1 MPGIEKREFINLF
14 NEMFQP
20 IKNYVYYKV
29 GDIEVAEDIAQDTFA
44 KVWEKR
50 REVRQNT
57 VKSLLYTIA
66 GNLCKNMFEHQQ
78 VVYDFANNYDRN
90 QWDVSP
96 EFELELKEFNT
107 KLQNEIARLTEKN
120 RTVFLMNRIDGYT
133 YNEIADNLGISVKA
147 VEKRMKNALTD
158 LKKTI
163 KHKL

>member
-1 MPGIEKREFINLF
+1 MPGIEKREFIALF
-14 NEMFQP
+14 NEMFLP

-29 GDIEVAEDIAQDTFA
+29 GDIEVAEDIAQDTFT

-50 REVRQNT
+50 NEIRQNT
-57 VKSLLYTIA
+57 MKSLLYTIA
-66 GNLCKNMFEHQQ
+66 NNLCINRFEHQQ
-78 VVYDFANNYDRN
+78 VVYEFANNYDRN

-96 EFELELKEFNT
+96 EFELELKEFNI
-107 KLQNEIARLTEKN
+107 KLQNGIAGLTEKN
-120 RTVFLMNRIDGYT
+120 RTVFLMNRIDGFT
-133 YNEIADNLGISVKA
+133 YKEIAENLGISVKA

>member
-50 REVRQNT
+50 REIRQNT
-57 VKSLLYTIA
+57 MKSLLYTIA
-66 GNLCKNMFEHQQ
+66 NNLCKNRFEHQQ
-78 VVYDFANNYDRN
+78 VVYEFANNYDRN

-96 EFELELKEFNT
+96 EFEMELKEF
-107 KLQNEIARLTEKN
+107 
-120 RTVFLMNRIDGYT
+120 
-133 YNEIADNLGISVKA
+133 
-147 VEKRMKNALTD
+147 
-158 LKKTI
+158 
-163 KHKL
+163 

>member
-1 MPGIEKREFINLF
+1 MPGIEKREFISLF

-29 GDIEVAEDIAQDTFA
+29 GDIEVAEDIAQDTFT
-44 KVWEKR
+44 KMWEKR
-50 REVRQNT
+50 REIRQST
-57 VKSLLYTIA
+57 MKSLLYTIA
-66 GNLCKNMFEHQQ
+66 NNLCKNRFEHQQ
-78 VVYDFANNYDRN
+78 VVFEFANNYDRN

-96 EFELELKEFNT
+96 EFEMELKEFNT
-107 KLQNEIARLTEKN
+107 KLQNG
-120 RTVFLMNRIDGYT
+120 IDGYT

-163 KHKL
+163 KHKF

>member
-44 KVWEKR
+44 KMWEKR
-50 REVRQNT
+50 REIRQKT
-57 VKSLLYTIA
+57 MKSLLYAIA
-66 GNLCKNMFEHQQ
+66 NNLCKNRFEHQQ
-78 VVYDFANNYDRN
+78 VIYDFANNYDRN

-96 EFELELKEFNT
+96 EFEMELKEFNL

-133 YNEIADNLGISVKA
+133 YKEIADNLGISVKA

-163 KHKL
+163 KHKF